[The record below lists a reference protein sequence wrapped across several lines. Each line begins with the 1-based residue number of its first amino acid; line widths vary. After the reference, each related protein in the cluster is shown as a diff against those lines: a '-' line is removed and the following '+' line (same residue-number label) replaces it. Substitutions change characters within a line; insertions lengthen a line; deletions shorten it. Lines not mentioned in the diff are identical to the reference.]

1 MAPSDWEALWVLD
14 YDDDY
19 GDDYGLIEDPRF
31 SGSWV
36 RSSGDP

>member
-14 YDDDY
+14 YDDAYD
-19 GDDYGLIEDPRF
+19 DDYGIAEDPPF

-36 RSSGDP
+36 QDP

>member
-1 MAPSDWEALWVLD
+1 MAPSHWEALWVLA

-19 GDDYGLIEDPRF
+19 GDDYGIVEDPRF

-36 RSSGDP
+36 RL